1 MAKETAAR
9 AGLGAL
15 QPVAV
20 AGTAAPVVPSG
31 VRGVEV
37 YKSDFGKAAGAEWS
51 KTTVTKSPS
60 GKHTFLGPFSNESIT
75 LSLGDLPEHSRVR
88 LSFDL
93 MIIMTWD
100 GDLYL
105 DEPQAHP
112 EGPDLFDVT
121 VDRGP
126 RLVHASFVA
135 RPSSAEWTQSFPGR
149 FPYDH
154 LPAGT
159 GAAESRTLGY
169 KYLGAGGEGLPDDY
183 VYPIERSFAH
193 RGPSLKIAFSGIH
206 LQGVDD
212 EAWGLDNVR
221 VEVLP
226 DGPATRLDDTSFER
240 LWGDLGSVDPKVF
253 APAVDAMID
262 LGDPAVAA
270 IRKRL

>member
-20 AGTAAPVVPSG
+20 AGTAAPVAPSG
-31 VRGVEV
+31 VKGVEV

-135 RPSSAEWTQSFPGR
+135 RPSSAEWTQSFPGV
-149 FPYDH
+149 FPTTTCRRA
-154 LPAGT
+154 LARRRAGRWVTSTSGPAARACQMIT
-159 GAAESRTLGY
+159 SIPSRDPSRT
-169 KYLGAGGEGLPDDY
+169 A
-183 VYPIERSFAH
+183 AH
-193 RGPSLKIAFSGIH
+193 P
-206 LQGVDD
+206 
-212 EAWGLDNVR
+212 
-221 VEVLP
+221 
-226 DGPATRLDDTSFER
+226 
-240 LWGDLGSVDPKVF
+240 
-253 APAVDAMID
+253 
-262 LGDPAVAA
+262 
-270 IRKRL
+270 